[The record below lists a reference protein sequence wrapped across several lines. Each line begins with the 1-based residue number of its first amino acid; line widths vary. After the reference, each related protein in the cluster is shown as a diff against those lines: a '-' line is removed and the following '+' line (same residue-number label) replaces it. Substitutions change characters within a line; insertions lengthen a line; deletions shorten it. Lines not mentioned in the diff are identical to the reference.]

1 MDTIKQFTA
10 GASNGDIM
18 KYTGN
23 LSDQES
29 SANTTNGSDNTDD
42 LLNDDFVINAKNSS
56 LDNNKLV
63 IGFSTAVTQNGLSS
77 GTAIDF
83 TGAGISSSQIIGAIE
98 TSLENS
104 NAGSGAGL
112 LSGTGGAVSH
122 GDINEAKL
130 LLFTDGGSGANEDVA
145 MVIYNE
151 GGSAEG
157 DYSGELTLANILQSD
172 NI

>member
-1 MDTIKQFTA
+1 
-10 GASNGDIM
+10 M

-29 SANTTNGSDNTDD
+29 SANTTNGSDGTDD
-42 LLNDDFVINAKNSS
+42 LLNGDFVINAKNSS

-77 GTAIDF
+77 GTAINF

-104 NAGSGAGL
+104 NAGSGTGL

-122 GDINEAKL
+122 GDINEAKI

-157 DYSGELTLANILQSD
+157 DYSGELTLANILESTTISTLTHD
-172 NI
+172 NFWG